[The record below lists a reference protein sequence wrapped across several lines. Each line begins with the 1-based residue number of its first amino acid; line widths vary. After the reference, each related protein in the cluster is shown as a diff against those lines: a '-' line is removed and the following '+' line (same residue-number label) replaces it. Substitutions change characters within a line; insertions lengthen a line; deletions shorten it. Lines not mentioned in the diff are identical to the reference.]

1 LLIQIFSTPQFGG
14 DLAGKAL
21 RWLLIQIFSTPQS
34 KKLKQ
39 ERELDFNHRTSISL
53 IMGRQ
58 DYVIH
63 VQSEDRQFAESLLEF
78 ARRNF
83 REQTF
88 SAVVSEKRL
97 PTGTRLLNF
106 LQCKAI
112 GKLSPKIKGVP
123 LVSTELYKE
132 IRRLRGDAY

>member
-1 LLIQIFSTPQFGG
+1 MS
-14 DLAGKAL
+14 
-21 RWLLIQIFSTPQS
+21 
-34 KKLKQ
+34 
-39 ERELDFNHRTSISL
+39 
-53 IMGRQ
+53 RQ

-63 VQSEDRQFAESLLEF
+63 VPSEDSQFAESLLEF
-78 ARRNF
+78 ARGKF
-83 REQTF
+83 PAQTF

-97 PTGTRLLNF
+97 PTGARLLNF

-132 IRRLRGDAY
+132 IRRLRGDTY

>member
-1 LLIQIFSTPQFGG
+1 MMSRHYI
-14 DLAGKAL
+14 
-21 RWLLIQIFSTPQS
+21 
-34 KKLKQ
+34 
-39 ERELDFNHRTSISL
+39 
-53 IMGRQ
+53 
-58 DYVIH
+58 IH

-78 ARRNF
+78 ARGKF

-97 PTGTRLLNF
+97 PTGARLLNS